1 MSLVKD
7 SWQPQGFKWRFRRP
21 PRSTWK
27 CISHRYDV
35 FCVPSCVFAPGG
47 DFYFIGDVAIIANGD
62 TVRLAVEAAKVLE
75 EKKAVVASLVEKIKN
90 SPAGVLV
97 DYKGINVEDDTK
109 LRKQLREAG
118 VEYAVIKNTLI
129 RFAAKELGFDWD
141 ENLHGTTALAISTT
155 DDVVA
160 PAKILADFAKTHE
173 NFNLKAGYLEGKVIG
188 EDEVKKL
195 AAMPS
200 KEVLIAQVLYSFN
213 FPIMQLAIACDAIV
227 KKAEGNE
234 EMKVAE
240 LVAPKE
246 AAAEEAVAEDAE

>member
-1 MSLVKD
+1 LHREGIFILQEVKMM
-7 SWQPQGFKWRFRRP
+7 P
-21 PRSTWK
+21 
-27 CISHRYDV
+27 
-35 FCVPSCVFAPGG
+35 
-47 DFYFIGDVAIIANGD
+47 N
-62 TVRLAVEAAKVLE
+62 AKILE
-75 EKKAVVASLVEKIKN
+75 EKKALVASLVEKIKN

-129 RFAAKELGFDWD
+129 RFAAKELGFDELD
-141 ENLHGTTALAISTT
+141 ACLHGTTALAISTT

-173 NFNLKAGYLEGKVIG
+173 NFTLKAGYLEGKAIG

-200 KEVLIAQVLYSFN
+200 KETLIAQVLYSFN
-213 FPIMQLAIACDAIV
+213 YPIMQLAIACDAIV

-246 AAAEEAVAEDAE
+246 AAAEEAAE